1 MGDVNQLDMDYL
13 VGNAASHPN
22 FKWVLERSSEETI
35 RGALQEIG
43 DNHRKAAVIKAL
55 NGRLKTLLEAQK
67 AQVAGTE
74 TRQTRAVTMD
84 MTTLQAER
92 DQQQAEEEEHHER
105 ELRIAESYLVAGRI
119 QAMTFVEKVLTVS
132 TLVQLKRI
140 KESKAYRD
148 LPGIGNWDKYCEY
161 LGFSRQKVDMDL
173 QNLSEFGEQFLLT
186 VGSFGLG
193 YRELRQLRQLK
204 YDGESFQMSDD
215 GKTVVIEG
223 EAISLGEDAA
233 PEIEAALEK
242 LLEKNKT
249 LRERNTKLEKD
260 LKGAVKEETAG
271 LLSEKKALLERVKDL
286 EKYEPQQLDETKYE
300 AQYAEIH
307 NLMSQLGGCIK
318 AVMALDDLQ
327 DHPGTMARVDG
338 YVEGC
343 TYLANELRELW
354 VDQCMFKN
362 E

>member
-1 MGDVNQLDMDYL
+1 MRQKLPIGKAESSDPALHMEMETLRQEREERL
-13 VGNAASHPN
+13 NA
-22 FKWVLERSSEETI
+22 E
-35 RGALQEIG
+35 
-43 DNHRKAAVIKAL
+43 
-55 NGRLKTLLEAQK
+55 EAQS
-67 AQVAGTE
+67 
-74 TRQTRAVTMD
+74 
-84 MTTLQAER
+84 
-92 DQQQAEEEEHHER
+92 ER
-105 ELRIAESYLVAGRI
+105 EQG
-119 QAMTFVEKVLTVS
+119 
-132 TLVQLKRI
+132 I
-140 KESKAYRD
+140 KESYETAGILKAMNFTRKVVTATELMTLKRVKESKGYR
-148 LPGIGNWDKYCEY
+148 GIGTWEDYCKYCE
-161 LGFSRQKVDMDL
+161 LDRHTIDERLRQLDTFGP
-173 QNLSEFGEQFLLT
+173 EFLETLT
-186 VGSFGLG
+186 GFGLSH
-193 YRELRQLRQLK
+193 RELRQLRQLK
-204 YDGESFQMSDD
+204 YDGESFQMSED
-215 GKTVVIEG
+215 GKIVVIEG

-249 LRERNTKLEKD
+249 LRERNGKLEKD
-260 LKGAVKEETAG
+260 LRGAVKEEMTTFTA
-271 LLSEKKALLERVKDL
+271 EKTALVERVKAL

-354 VDQCMFKN
+354 ADQCMFKN

>member
-1 MGDVNQLDMDYL
+1 MRQKLTPGKAEATDPALHIEMETLRQEREERL
-13 VGNAASHPN
+13 NA
-22 FKWVLERSSEETI
+22 E
-35 RGALQEIG
+35 
-43 DNHRKAAVIKAL
+43 
-55 NGRLKTLLEAQK
+55 EAQ
-67 AQVAGTE
+67 A
-74 TRQTRAVTMD
+74 D
-84 MTTLQAER
+84 
-92 DQQQAEEEEHHER
+92 R
-105 ELRIAESYLVAGRI
+105 EARIAEAHEIAGRI
-119 QAMTFVEKVLTVS
+119 QAFTFVGKVLTVT
-132 TLVQLKRI
+132 TLVQLRRI
-140 KESKAYRD
+140 KESKAYKD
-148 LPGIGNWDKYCEY
+148 IPNIGTWDKYCEY
-161 LGFSRQKVDMDL
+161 LGFSREKVDSDL
-173 QNLSEFGEQFLLT
+173 KNLAEFGETFLVT
-186 VGSFGLG
+186 VTGFGLG

-223 EAISLGEDAA
+223 EAISLGDDAA

-249 LRERNTKLEKD
+249 LRERNTRLEKD
-260 LKGAVKEETAG
+260 LKGAVKEEVAG
-271 LLSEKKALLERVKDL
+271 LAAEKKALLERVKDL

-354 VDQCMFKN
+354 ADQCMFKN